1 MTTYPV
7 RCQLVVGS
15 EYEGPP
21 RPEDNNPHVGEFGVA
36 DFIDDKVVITLDSG
50 VVVQDCDC
58 WWVEAVAQDDEEKD

>member
-36 DFIDDKVVITLDSG
+36 DFIDDKVVIT
-50 VVVQDCDC
+50 
-58 WWVEAVAQDDEEKD
+58 